1 METLFSVTLFA
12 GIGILFVFGGL
23 TAGRLLRP
31 SAPNAIKSATY
42 ECGEPTIGP
51 SRVQFDLRF
60 YIVALLFL
68 VFDVEV
74 ALLYPWAVL
83 YGDAAAVAARLGTT
97 VFHLRATALVDL
109 LVFFGLLLL
118 GFAHLWRSGSL
129 DWTPVRRASSPTSG
143 PLPDEPPLL

>member
-12 GIGILFVFGGL
+12 GLGLLFVFGGL

-31 SAPNAIKSATY
+31 HAPNPEKSAAY
-42 ECGEPTIGP
+42 ECGEPTLGP

-60 YIVALLFL
+60 YLIALVYL

-83 YGDAAAVAARLGTT
+83 YGDAAAVAARLHTT
-97 VFHLRATALVDL
+97 VFQLRGVALVEL
-109 LVFFGLLLL
+109 LGFLGLLLL
-118 GFAHLWRSGSL
+118 GFAYLWRFGYL
-129 DWTPVRRASSPTSG
+129 DWAGPTAR
-143 PLPDEPPLL
+143 PRPTE